1 MHPAAPP
8 PYCAPP
14 LRQPA
19 PLRRVGRRK
28 PVMTGAEIAALVGVA
43 SDIAVVRRDT
53 GPDQREIPVTE
64 TIEIHQADH
73 FLVTRRVVEGGHDA
87 DRAHAAGQH
96 PDSSLAEACAHPA

>member
-8 PYCAPP
+8 LTA
-14 LRQPA
+14 LH
-19 PLRRVGRRK
+19 LFVNRRRFDVSDGVK

-87 DRAHAAGQH
+87 
-96 PDSSLAEACAHPA
+96 